1 MKSNRIFI
9 KIMFDFIECQDDI
22 GLENS
27 NKFNIIR
34 TNPFIDLLGK
44 ENLKFE
50 EVFEGSDQEVLYVKE
65 ID

>member
-1 MKSNRIFI
+1 
-9 KIMFDFIECQDDI
+9 MFDFIECQNDI
-22 GLENS
+22 GFENS

-34 TNPFIDLLGK
+34 TIPFMDLLGK
-44 ENLKFE
+44 KNMKFE